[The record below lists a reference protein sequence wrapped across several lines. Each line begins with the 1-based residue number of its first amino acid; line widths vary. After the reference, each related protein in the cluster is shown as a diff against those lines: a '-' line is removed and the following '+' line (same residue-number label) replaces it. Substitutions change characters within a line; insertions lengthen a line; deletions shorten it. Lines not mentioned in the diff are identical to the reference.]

1 MKNNLSFEVVVIGGG
16 HAGTE
21 ASLASARCGSNTLL
35 VTQNFN
41 TIGQMS
47 CNPSIGGIGKG
58 HLTKEV
64 DALGG
69 VMARAA
75 DAAGIHFRTLN
86 KKKGPAVWSTRSQAD
101 RDLYKTFIQKEIKS
115 QEHLNILDGE
125 VIDIIIKDNSVTGI
139 ELVNGSI
146 LKTKNVILTA
156 GTFLSGMIHIGNKSF
171 SAGRIGEDASNKL
184 AKRMKAL
191 DLMMGR
197 LKTGTPPRL
206 NGDTI
211 NYSQL
216 IEQPGD
222 KPRPVFSF
230 MGNAADHPKQI
241 NCYIARTNEKTH
253 DHIKKSL
260 KNSPLFN
267 GVITG
272 KGPRYCPSIE
282 DKVTKFAEKNSH
294 QIFLEPEGL
303 KTNLVYPN
311 GISTSL
317 PEEDQEAFIRTIR
330 GLENVKI
337 EKYGYAIEYDF
348 FDPRGLTS
356 FLENKKIVGFFMAGQ
371 INGTTGYEEAAS
383 QGIVAGINASLK
395 SQGKEMWSPARENS
409 YIGVMID
416 DLITQGAPEPYRM
429 FTSRAEHRLYL
440 REDNADERLTAI
452 GFKLGSVNKK
462 RFDIFNKKQNLI
474 KKEMVSLKEFKFVEN
489 NKSVSAFD
497 FLKRPNNSY
506 ESLKEFASNYNFTDQ
521 EIGKNCAT
529 RIKYEGYIV
538 RQNNEVIR
546 SKRDEEMKLP
556 KKINYS
562 LITALSKEA
571 RENLSLAKPENLRQA
586 SRIPGVT
593 PAAISILKV
602 QIKAIKNNQKEMA
615 QNAK

>member
-1 MKNNLSFEVVVIGGG
+1 MKEYDVIIIGGG

-35 VTQNFN
+35 VTQNFH

-86 KKKGPAVWSTRSQAD
+86 KKKGPAVWATRSQAD
-101 RDLYKTFIQKEIKS
+101 RDLYKTFIQKEIRS
-115 QEHLNILDGE
+115 QEHLNVLDGE
-125 VIDIIIKDNSVTGI
+125 VIDIIIKDNTVTGI

-146 LKTKNVILTA
+146 LKAKNVILTA

-184 AKRMKAL
+184 SKRMKAL

-230 MGNAADHPKQI
+230 MGNAADHPEQI

-282 DKVTKFAEKNSH
+282 DKVTRFTEKNSH

-317 PEEDQEAFIRTIR
+317 PEEDQEAFIRTIQ

-356 FLENKKIVGFFMAGQ
+356 FLENKKIAGFFMAGQ

-395 SQGKEMWSPARENS
+395 SQEKEMWSPARENS

-462 RFDIFNKKQNLI
+462 RFDIFNNKQNLI
-474 KKEMVSLKEFKFVEN
+474 KKEIVSLKEFKFIEN

-602 QIKAIKNNQKEMA
+602 QIKAIKNNEKEMA

>member
-1 MKNNLSFEVVVIGGG
+1 MKEYDVIIIGGG

-58 HLTKEV
+58 HLTKEL

-86 KKKGPAVWSTRSQAD
+86 KKKGPAVWATRSQAD
-101 RDLYKTFIQKEIKS
+101 RDLYKTFIQKEIRS
-115 QEHLNILDGE
+115 QDNLNILDGE

-171 SAGRIGEDASNKL
+171 SAGRIGENASNKL

-474 KKEMVSLKEFKFVEN
+474 KKEIISLKEFKFVEN

-497 FLKRPNNSY
+497 FLKRPKNSY
-506 ESLKEFASNYNFTDQ
+506 ESLKEFASNYDFTDQ

-602 QIKAIKNNQKEMA
+602 QIKAIKNNEKEMA
-615 QNAK
+615 HNAK

>member
-1 MKNNLSFEVVVIGGG
+1 MKQYDVIIIGGG

-21 ASLASARCGSNTLL
+21 ASLASARCGSKTLL

-41 TIGQMS
+41 TVGQMS

-58 HLTKEV
+58 HLTKEI

-69 VMARAA
+69 IMARAA

-86 KKKGPAVWSTRSQAD
+86 KKKGPAVWATRSQAD
-101 RDLYKTFIQKEIKS
+101 REIYRAFIQKEIKD
-115 QEHLNILDGE
+115 QDGLNILDGE
-125 VIDIIIKDNSVTGI
+125 IVDIIIKNNSVSGV
-139 ELVNGSI
+139 ELDNGLI
-146 LKTKNVILTA
+146 INTKNVILTA

-171 SAGRIGEDASNKL
+171 SAGRIGENASNKL
-184 AKRMKAL
+184 AARMKSL

-211 NYSQL
+211 NYKDL

-222 KPRPVFSF
+222 EPRPVFSF
-230 MGNAADHPKQI
+230 IGKTSDHPDQVK
-241 NCYIARTNEKTH
+241 CFIARTNEKTH
-253 DHIKKSL
+253 DYIKKSL

-282 DKVTKFAEKNSH
+282 DKVTRFSEKNSH

-303 KTNLVYPN
+303 STNLVYPN

-317 PEEDQEAFIRTIR
+317 PEEDQEKFIRTIH

-337 EKYGYAIEYDF
+337 EKFGYAIEYDF

-356 FLENKKIVGFFMAGQ
+356 FLENKKIEGLFMAGQ

-395 SQGKEMWSPARENS
+395 SQIKNMWSPSRENS

-452 GFKLGSVNKK
+452 GFKLGSVSKK
-462 RFDIFNKKQNLI
+462 GLIFLI
-474 KKEMVSLKEFKFVEN
+474 K
-489 NKSVSAFD
+489 NK
-497 FLKRPNNSY
+497 
-506 ESLKEFASNYNFTDQ
+506 
-521 EIGKNCAT
+521 I
-529 RIKYEGYIV
+529 
-538 RQNNEVIR
+538 
-546 SKRDEEMKLP
+546 
-556 KKINYS
+556 
-562 LITALSKEA
+562 
-571 RENLSLAKPENLRQA
+571 
-586 SRIPGVT
+586 
-593 PAAISILKV
+593 
-602 QIKAIKNNQKEMA
+602 
-615 QNAK
+615 

>member
-1 MKNNLSFEVVVIGGG
+1 MNKYDVIIIGGG

-35 VTQNFN
+35 ITQSFN

-58 HLTKEV
+58 HLAKEV

-75 DAAGIHFRTLN
+75 DASGIHFRTLN
-86 KKKGPAVWSTRSQAD
+86 KKKGPAVWATRSQAD
-101 RDLYKTFIQKEIKS
+101 RDLYKTFIQKEIS
-115 QEHLNILDGE
+115 EQERLKVLNGE
-125 VIDIIIKDNSVTGI
+125 VVDIIIEKNSIHGV
-139 ELVNGSI
+139 ELDDGTI
-146 LKTKNVILTA
+146 IKTNNVVLTA
-156 GTFLSGMIHIGNKSF
+156 GTFLSGVIHIGEKSF

-184 AKRMKAL
+184 ARRMSDL
-191 DLMMGR
+191 DLKMGR

-206 NGDTI
+206 DGRTI
-211 NYSQL
+211 NYKCL

-222 KPRPVFSF
+222 NPRPVFSF
-230 MGNAADHPKQI
+230 MGKSSDHPEQI
-241 NCYIARTNEKTH
+241 KCYIARTNEKTH
-253 DHIKKSL
+253 SYIKRSL
-260 KNSPLFN
+260 DNSPLFN
-267 GVITG
+267 GVITS

-282 DKVTKFAEKNSH
+282 DKVIRFAEKESH

-303 KTNLVYPN
+303 NTNLVYPN

-317 PEEDQEAFIRTIR
+317 PEEDQDKFIRTIS

-356 FLENKKIVGFFMAGQ
+356 NLENKKINGLFMAGQ

-395 SQGKEMWSPARENS
+395 SQDKEMWSPLRENS

-440 REDNADERLTAI
+440 REDNADERLTNI
-452 GFKLGSVNKK
+452 GWKLGSVNKH
-462 RFDIFNKKQNLI
+462 RFDIFNKKQDEIN
-474 KKEMVSLKEFKFVEN
+474 KEMIKLNGLKIMH
-489 NKSVSAFD
+489 NKRSISAVD
-497 FLKRPNNSY
+497 FLKIPSSSYLSLSESELLEEYDFANN
-506 ESLKEFASNYNFTDQ
+506 
-521 EIGKNCAT
+521 EIGDNCAI
-529 RIKYEGYIV
+529 RIKYQGYIA
-538 RQNNEVIR
+538 RQNKEIIR
-546 SKRDEEMKLP
+546 NKKDEEMVLP
-556 KKINYS
+556 DQMNYAS
-562 LITALSKEA
+562 ISALSNEA
-571 RENLSLAKPENLRQA
+571 KENLSIAQPQNLRQA

-602 QIKAIKNNQKEMA
+602 QIKAIKNNKKKI
-615 QNAK
+615 AKDAN

>member
-1 MKNNLSFEVVVIGGG
+1 MKEYDVIIIGGG

-35 VTQNFN
+35 VTQNFH

-86 KKKGPAVWSTRSQAD
+86 KKKGPAVWATRSQAD
-101 RDLYKTFIQKEIKS
+101 RDLYKTFIQKEIRS

-125 VIDIIIKDNSVTGI
+125 VIDIIIKDNTVTGI

-146 LKTKNVILTA
+146 LKAKNVILTA

-184 AKRMKAL
+184 SKRMKAL

-230 MGNAADHPKQI
+230 MGNAADHPEQI

-282 DKVTKFAEKNSH
+282 DKVTRFTEKNSH

-317 PEEDQEAFIRTIR
+317 PEEDQEAFIRTIQ

-356 FLENKKIVGFFMAGQ
+356 FLENKKIAGFFMAGQ

-395 SQGKEMWSPARENS
+395 SQEKEMWSPARENS

-474 KKEMVSLKEFKFVEN
+474 KKEMVSLKEFKFIEN

-602 QIKAIKNNQKEMA
+602 QIKAIKNNEKEMA

>member
-1 MKNNLSFEVVVIGGG
+1 
-16 HAGTE
+16 
-21 ASLASARCGSNTLL
+21 
-35 VTQNFN
+35 
-41 TIGQMS
+41 
-47 CNPSIGGIGKG
+47 
-58 HLTKEV
+58 
-64 DALGG
+64 
-69 VMARAA
+69 
-75 DAAGIHFRTLN
+75 
-86 KKKGPAVWSTRSQAD
+86 
-101 RDLYKTFIQKEIKS
+101 
-115 QEHLNILDGE
+115 
-125 VIDIIIKDNSVTGI
+125 
-139 ELVNGSI
+139 
-146 LKTKNVILTA
+146 
-156 GTFLSGMIHIGNKSF
+156 MIHIGNKSF

-253 DHIKKSL
+253 EHIKKSL

-452 GFKLGSVNKK
+452 GFKLGSVKKK

-602 QIKAIKNNQKEMA
+602 QIKAIKNNEKEMA

>member
-1 MKNNLSFEVVVIGGG
+1 MKQYDVIIIGGG

-21 ASLASARCGSNTLL
+21 ASLASARCGSKTLL

-41 TIGQMS
+41 TVGQMS

-58 HLTKEV
+58 HLTKEI

-69 VMARAA
+69 IMARAA

-86 KKKGPAVWSTRSQAD
+86 KKKGPAVWATRSQAD
-101 RDLYKTFIQKEIKS
+101 REIYRAFIQKEIKD
-115 QEHLNILDGE
+115 QDGLNILDGE
-125 VIDIIIKDNSVTGI
+125 IVDIIIKNNSVSGV
-139 ELVNGSI
+139 ELDNGLI
-146 LKTKNVILTA
+146 INTKNVILTA

-171 SAGRIGEDASNKL
+171 SAGRIGENASNKL
-184 AKRMKAL
+184 AARMKSL

-211 NYSQL
+211 NYKDL

-222 KPRPVFSF
+222 EPRPVFSF
-230 MGNAADHPKQI
+230 IGKTSDHPDQVK
-241 NCYIARTNEKTH
+241 CFIARTNEKTH
-253 DHIKKSL
+253 DYIKKSL

-282 DKVTKFAEKNSH
+282 DKVTRFSEKNSH

-303 KTNLVYPN
+303 STNLVYPN

-317 PEEDQEAFIRTIR
+317 PEEDQEKFIRTIH

-337 EKYGYAIEYDF
+337 EKFGYAIEYDF

-356 FLENKKIVGFFMAGQ
+356 FLENKKIEGLFMAGQ

-395 SQGKEMWSPARENS
+395 SQIKNMWSPSRENS

-440 REDNADERLTAI
+440 RGDNADERLTAI
-452 GFKLGSVNKK
+452 GFKLGSVSKK
-462 RFDIFNKKQNLI
+462 RFDIFNKKQDLI
-474 KKEMVSLKEFKFVEN
+474 KKEMLRLSELKFIEN
-489 NKSVSAFD
+489 NKSMSAYN

-506 ESLKEFASNYNFTDQ
+506 KGLRKHMPEYEFADL
-521 EIGKNCAT
+521 EIGKNCAIK
-529 RIKYEGYIV
+529 IKYEGYIV
-538 RQNNEVIR
+538 RQNSEVKR
-546 SKRDEEMKLP
+546 NKRDEEMKLP
-556 KKINYS
+556 ETINYS
-562 LITALSKEA
+562 SITALSKEA
-571 RENLSLAKPENLRQA
+571 RENLDLARPQNLRQA
-586 SRIPGVT
+586 ARVPGVT
-593 PAAISILKV
+593 PASISILKV
-602 QIKAIKNNQKEMA
+602 QIKVIKNSKKEIA
-615 QNAK
+615 QNAT

>member
-1 MKNNLSFEVVVIGGG
+1 MKEYDVIIIGGG

-35 VTQNFN
+35 VTQNFH

-86 KKKGPAVWSTRSQAD
+86 KKKGPAVWATRSQAD
-101 RDLYKTFIQKEIKS
+101 RDLYKTFIQKEIRS

-125 VIDIIIKDNSVTGI
+125 VIDIIIKDNTVTGI

-184 AKRMKAL
+184 SKRMKAL

-230 MGNAADHPKQI
+230 MGNAADHPEQI

-282 DKVTKFAEKNSH
+282 DKVTRFTEKNSH

-317 PEEDQEAFIRTIR
+317 PEEDQEAFIRTIQ

-356 FLENKKIVGFFMAGQ
+356 FLENKKIAGFFMAGQ

-395 SQGKEMWSPARENS
+395 SQEKEMWSPARENS

-462 RFDIFNKKQNLI
+462 RFDIFNNKQNLI
-474 KKEMVSLKEFKFVEN
+474 KKEIVSLKEFKFIEN

-602 QIKAIKNNQKEMA
+602 QIKAIKNNEKEMA

>member
-1 MKNNLSFEVVVIGGG
+1 MKEYDVIIIGGG

-58 HLTKEV
+58 HLTKEL

-86 KKKGPAVWSTRSQAD
+86 KKKGPAVWATRSQAD
-101 RDLYKTFIQKEIKS
+101 RDLYKTFIQKEIRS

-474 KKEMVSLKEFKFVEN
+474 KKEMVSLKEFKFIEN

-602 QIKAIKNNQKEMA
+602 QIKAIKNNEKEMA

>member
-1 MKNNLSFEVVVIGGG
+1 MKEYDVIIIGGG

-35 VTQNFN
+35 VTQNFH

-86 KKKGPAVWSTRSQAD
+86 KKKGPAVWATRSQAD
-101 RDLYKTFIQKEIKS
+101 RDLYKTFIQKEIRS

-125 VIDIIIKDNSVTGI
+125 VIDIIIKDNTVTGI

-146 LKTKNVILTA
+146 LKAKNVILTA

-184 AKRMKAL
+184 SKRMKAL

-230 MGNAADHPKQI
+230 MGNAADHPEQI

-282 DKVTKFAEKNSH
+282 DKVTRFTEKNSH

-317 PEEDQEAFIRTIR
+317 PEEDQEAFIRTIQ

-356 FLENKKIVGFFMAGQ
+356 FLENKKIAGFFMAGQ

-395 SQGKEMWSPARENS
+395 SQEKEMWSPARENS

-462 RFDIFNKKQNLI
+462 RFDIFNNKQNLI
-474 KKEMVSLKEFKFVEN
+474 KKEIVSLKEFKFIEN

-506 ESLKEFASNYNFTDQ
+506 ESLKKFASNYNFTDQ
-521 EIGKNCAT
+521 EIGKNCTT

-602 QIKAIKNNQKEMA
+602 QIKAIKNNEKEMA